1 MSVTGR
7 FTGRIQVSGKLKQL
21 AKPSVA
27 KRIARKAMRE
37 SMKLVRDAAKL
48 NAKSIDD
55 PVTREKIW
63 KNITMQTV
71 RSSSNELKIRVGIRG
86 GASQNQ
92 YTNTTALS
100 GLPGGVTTY
109 WRFIEFGTSEMAAQP
124 FMRPAL
130 ANNIDAVS
138 SKFAQVFNIELD
150 KELAKL

>member
-1 MSVTGR
+1 MSITAR
-7 FTGRIQVSGKLKQL
+7 FTGNLQLSNKLKRL

-27 KRIARKAMRE
+27 RRIARKAGRE
-37 SMKLVRDAAKL
+37 GMKLVRDAAKL

-55 PVTREKIW
+55 LVTREKIW
-63 KNITMQTV
+63 KNIAIQTAK
-71 RSSSNELKIRVGIRG
+71 SSKNEVKIRVGIRG

-92 YTNTTALS
+92 YTDKTALA

-109 WRFIEFGTSEMAAQP
+109 WRFIEFGTSEMAAHP
-124 FMRPAL
+124 FMRPAF

-138 SKFAQVFNIELD
+138 NKFAQVFNIELD